1 MIKLSGRKLALA
13 IKQGQ
18 IKAARS
24 LALSIPEMIRER
36 VLSGVGL
43 AGTFKALSK
52 SYVDFR
58 KGLVRFATIRG
69 VVVPLRKDIK
79 APKLSSDTTPTT
91 SNLTATG
98 QMLRAMVGEAAG
110 TIIRITIKGKR
121 TSELSGEPK
130 LTNNQVR
137 KYVEEDRPFFGLT
150 RKERTIIEQN
160 AAEIIKQEIRRALK

>member
-1 MIKLSGRKLALA
+1 LIKLSGRKLALA

-52 SYVDFR
+52 SYVAFR
-58 KGLVRFATIRG
+58 KRVGRE
-69 VVVPLRKDIK
+69 
-79 APKLSSDTTPTT
+79 LSSDTSPQT

-98 QMLRAMVGEAAG
+98 QMLKAMVGEAAG